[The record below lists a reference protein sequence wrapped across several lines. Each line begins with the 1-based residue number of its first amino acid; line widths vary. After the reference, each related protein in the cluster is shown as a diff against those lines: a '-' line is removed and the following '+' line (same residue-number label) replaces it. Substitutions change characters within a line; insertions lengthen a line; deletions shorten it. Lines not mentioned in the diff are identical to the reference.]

1 VFLVQEEPIMTQ
13 AMECLLSANDV
24 GRKNEATRVAWLEAA
39 LAKIPAGGRILDA
52 GAGEQQFRRF
62 CSHLRYVSQ
71 DFAQYDGGASD
82 NAGLHTPGWDTSRTD
97 IICDITAIPEPDGAF
112 DAVMC
117 TEVIE
122 HVPDAVA
129 ALRELARLVRA
140 GGYLILTAPFCSITH
155 MAPHHYAT
163 GFNRYFYREHLP
175 RLGFDVVD
183 LEENGNFFEY
193 LAQETRRLRS
203 VSRRYA
209 GGALRD
215 DEMAAVETV
224 LTALRRLSAAD
235 RGSAELLHFGCHVL
249 ARKRSDAGASGSLSP
264 VLRGEG

>member
-1 VFLVQEEPIMTQ
+1 MIQANICPPIT
-13 AMECLLSANDV
+13 NDV
-24 GRKNEATRVAWLEAA
+24 GRKNESTRIAWLEAA

-62 CSHLRYVSQ
+62 CSHLDYVSQ

-82 NAGLHTPGWDTSRTD
+82 TAGLHSAWDTSRTD
-97 IICDITAIPEPDGAF
+97 IISDITAIPEPDGAF

-129 ALRELARLVRA
+129 AIGELARLVRP
-140 GGYLILTAPFCSITH
+140 GGYLILTAPFCSLTH
-155 MAPHHYAT
+155 MAPYHYAT
-163 GFNRYFYREHLP
+163 GFSRYFYREHLP
-175 RLGFDVVD
+175 RLGFDILD
-183 LEENGNFFEY
+183 LEENGNFFEF

-203 VSRRYA
+203 VSKRYA
-209 GGALRD
+209 GGTLRD
-215 DEMAAVETV
+215 DELAAVNTI

-235 RGSAELLHFGCHVL
+235 LGSAELLHFGCHVL
-249 ARKRSDAGASGSLSP
+249 AQKNDELPAIWNARL
-264 VLRGEG
+264 